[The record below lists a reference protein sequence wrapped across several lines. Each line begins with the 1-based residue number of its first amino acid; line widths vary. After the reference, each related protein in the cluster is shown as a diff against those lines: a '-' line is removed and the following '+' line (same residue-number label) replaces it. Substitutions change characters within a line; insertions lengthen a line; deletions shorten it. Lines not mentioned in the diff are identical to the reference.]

1 MIRRWFVLLLCL
13 FSVATAH
20 AGRVLP
26 SGIQPGELKVT
37 EYPYVKIGDNIL
49 RLAPGIRIFDVQNR
63 IIFYSMLPAEAKV
76 FYRLDPMGQ
85 VINLWLAT
93 PEEAATFA
101 K

>member
-1 MIRRWFVLLLCL
+1 M
-13 FSVATAH
+13 
-20 AGRVLP
+20 LP
-26 SGIQPGELKVT
+26 SAAQYGELKAA
-37 EYPYVKIGDNIL
+37 EFPYIKIGDSVM
-49 RLAPGIRIFDVQNR
+49 RLAPGVRIFDAQSR
-63 IIFYSMLPAEAKV
+63 IVFYTALPAEAKV